1 MGNDGGSIAKRDEL
15 VRTKATLEKVDPEL
29 LRQSLWTVCALSRRP
44 LEPPVASDP
53 LGRLYNKDS
62 IVQHLL
68 VRSQNDPS
76 SSKIADPIP
85 HIRGLRDITE
95 LNLTPNTLYRPPS
108 PTASSNQHSVFPFM
122 CPLSS
127 KQMDGKQRF
136 VYIANCG
143 CAMSAIGLRTTVAA
157 SETSDKHKPDHKP
170 CPVCGKTF
178 NAAGLAKGKQA
189 DMGADVVTI
198 NPSEAEEAEMR
209 ATMEKARAEQATK
222 KKAKTRTADQA
233 LGNGKAQK
241 GDASEDTAERK
252 RRKAERKA
260 EKSARIAALTAEL
273 AAEHS

>member
-15 VRTKATLEKVDPEL
+15 VRTKASFEKVDPEL

-44 LEPPVASDP
+44 LEAPIVSDP

-62 IVQHLL
+62 TVQHLL
-68 VRSQNDPS
+68 QRSQNDSS
-76 SSKIADPIP
+76 SSKTADPIP

-108 PTASSNQHSVFPFM
+108 PTTSSNQHSVYPFM

-136 VYIANCG
+136 VYIASCG
-143 CAMSAIGLRTTVAA
+143 CAMSATGLRTTVAA
-157 SETSDKHKPDHKP
+157 SEASKDRPDDKP
-170 CPVCGKTF
+170 CPVCGKPF
-178 NAAGLAKGKQA
+178 NAAGLAKGKQPEV
-189 DMGADVVTI
+189 GGSVVTI

-209 ATMEKARAEQATK
+209 EAMEKARAEQAAR
-222 KKAKTRTADQA
+222 KKAKARTADQA
-233 LGNGKAQK
+233 LEKGKAQE
-241 GDASEDTAERK
+241 GDASEDKAQRK

-273 AAEHS
+273 AAEQS

>member
-1 MGNDGGSIAKRDEL
+1 MGNDGGSISKRDEL
-15 VRTKATLEKVDPEL
+15 VRTKATSEKVDPEL

-44 LEPPVASDP
+44 LEAPVASDP

-62 IVQHLL
+62 IVEHLL
-68 VRSQNDPS
+68 LRSQKDA
-76 SSKIADPIP
+76 SSKLTDPIP

-108 PTASSNQHSVFPFM
+108 PTATTDQHSVYPFM

-136 VYIANCG
+136 VYIASCG
-143 CAMSAIGLRTTVAA
+143 CAMSATGLRTTVAA
-157 SETSDKHKPDHKP
+157 SEASDKDRPDDKP

-189 DMGADVVTI
+189 EVGGDVVTI
-198 NPSEAEEAEMR
+198 NPSEAEEAAMR
-209 ATMEKARAEQATK
+209 EAMEKARAEQAAR
-222 KKAKTRTADQA
+222 KKAKSRTAEQA
-233 LGNGKAQK
+233 LEKGKAQQ
-241 GDASEDTAERK
+241 GDAGEDKAERK

-273 AAEHS
+273 AAEQS